1 MDPTTFRNEMGTK
14 KAEQYIMRYLLLGI
28 GLVALIFLIYS
39 LTHLEKLK
47 IPITHPR
54 IIVELILFLLFTL
67 WGILFR
73 A

>member
-39 LTHLEKLK
+39 LTHQEKLK

-54 IIVELILFLLFTL
+54 IIV
-67 WGILFR
+67 
-73 A
+73 